1 MFTFKTFHELNRMVE
16 FVVFAFLISLLS
28 QIFTPVNHGV
38 RPAKR
43 AFELKGINKKFARVE
58 VGIVRRAR
66 PTCQYKYS
74 PLLLPWQNNQGQLV
88 FKFIPTL
95 TLLSFRRSWITFC
108 RGGRTP
114 LRTAFADPDL
124 KIGPPPTGLGN
135 HGAIYPQ
142 GVALG

>member
-1 MFTFKTFHELNRMVE
+1 MFTFKTFHELNRMVG

-66 PTCQYKYS
+66 PTWPVQ
-74 PLLLPWQNNQGQLV
+74 V
-88 FKFIPTL
+88 F
-95 TLLSFRRSWITFC
+95 
-108 RGGRTP
+108 TP
-114 LRTAFADPDL
+114 F
-124 KIGPPPTGLGN
+124 
-135 HGAIYPQ
+135 
-142 GVALG
+142 VALAKQSRATCFQVHSNLDTAVI